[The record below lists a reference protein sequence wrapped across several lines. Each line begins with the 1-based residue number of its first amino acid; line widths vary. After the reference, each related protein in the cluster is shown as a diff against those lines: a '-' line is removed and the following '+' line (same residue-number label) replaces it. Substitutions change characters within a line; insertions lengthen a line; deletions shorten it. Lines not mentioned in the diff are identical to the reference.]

1 MKKSTFI
8 VRIVLFVLTL
18 SAFFG
23 SAVFAWVAFV
33 ERSQPIMLYSGRL
46 VAEAKL
52 FVLEDPDYD
61 GIDPNNIYT
70 YTEITSAYHL
80 TKVQPGQILSFKLE
94 VKNSGSIPAH
104 LKVFL
109 EIDAASESDLL
120 DEMHI
125 QYTQP
130 LNVNQSLESMLLFD
144 EVYVEKSE
152 TYVFYF
158 QMIVTEF
165 VGNSLSGDA
174 VIIKHLEVT
183 LDQIQNL

>member
-61 GIDPNNIYT
+61 GTDPNNI

-80 TKVQPGQILSFKLE
+80 TKVQPGQVFSFKLE

-120 DEMHI
+120 DVI
-125 QYTQP
+125 NIAYTQP